1 MIIFFQLAKENP
13 VKDIRIYRAAGQPK
27 ISCVLLRCQSLC
39 ISIEIVLFIPLGGIV
54 IR

>member
-27 ISCVLLRCQSLC
+27 ISCVIITLSVSVYQY
-39 ISIEIVLFIPLGGIV
+39 
-54 IR
+54 